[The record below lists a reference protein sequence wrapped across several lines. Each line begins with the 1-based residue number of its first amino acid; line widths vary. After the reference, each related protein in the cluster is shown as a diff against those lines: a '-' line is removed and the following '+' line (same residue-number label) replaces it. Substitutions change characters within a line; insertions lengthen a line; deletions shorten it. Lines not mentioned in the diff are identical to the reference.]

1 MRIAVLGGG
10 PGGLY
15 FAALAK
21 QLDARHDITVWERNA
36 ADDTF
41 GFGVVFSDET
51 LGGIE
56 HADEEIFAAMRREF
70 ARWDDIDVHFRG
82 NTFTSGG
89 HGFAAM
95 SRKRLLAILQA
106 RCASLGVRV
115 HFRTEAP
122 DVTAL
127 AADYDL
133 VVAADGM
140 NSATRSRFAP
150 VFGPDLERRRC
161 RYIWL
166 GTDLV
171 FDAFKFYI
179 LDTPAGVMQVH
190 GYPYSE
196 QASTFILEMHED
208 VWQRAGFGD
217 VAASSLAPGQSD
229 EASIELIRGL
239 CADVL
244 GGPSG
249 GQHSGGQHSVSQ
261 HSVSQHIGGQHSVSQ
276 HSGGQH
282 SLVANNSRWTAFTTV
297 RCQTWRHGNVVL
309 LGDAAHT
316 AHFSIGSGTKLA
328 MEDALALAACL
339 HEQDGVSDALAAYEA
354 ERRPVVSSTQRAAQ
368 ASLEWFENIGQY
380 ADQDPHQFAFNI
392 VTRSRRV
399 TYDNLR
405 LRDPEFVADMDR
417 WFASAVA
424 LDGPA
429 EPRPPMFQ
437 PFRLGGLEL
446 ANRVIVSPMDMY
458 SARDG
463 VPGDFHLVHL
473 GSKALGGAGLVMTEM
488 VCVSPAGR
496 ITPGCTGM
504 YTAEQEESWRRITG
518 FVHEQTSAKIGI
530 QLGHSGR
537 KGSTRLMWEG
547 MDDPLP
553 DGNWEVCGPSAI
565 PYKAAGQTPH
575 ELDFDELREI
585 KGQFVAAAQAAA
597 RAGFDLLE
605 LHCAHGYLL
614 SSFLSPLTNRRTDR
628 YGGSPAARLRYPL
641 EVFDAIRA
649 VWPQDRPMTVRIS
662 ATDWCE
668 SGLGVDDAVEIA
680 RAFAEHGVAGID
692 VSTGQVVSE
701 EKPAFGR
708 SYQTPYADRIR
719 NEIGC
724 KYGVAVIAVGAISS
738 YDDVNSLILAGR
750 ADLCALGRTHLYD
763 PQWTLHAAAEQGYA
777 GPGADWPLPFAAGS
791 RRPQSGRTD
800 GPRPRLD
807 LIRAG
812 TPGVAHARW
821 RPSGR

>member
-21 QLDARHDITVWERNA
+21 QLAARHDITVWERNA

-82 NTFTSGG
+82 TTFTSGG

-140 NSATRSRFAP
+140 NSATRARFAP
-150 VFGPDLERRRC
+150 AFGPDLERRRC

-217 VAASSLAPGQSD
+217 VAAPGLAPGQSD

-244 GGPSG
+244 GGPN
-249 GQHSGGQHSVSQ
+249 
-261 HSVSQHIGGQHSVSQ
+261 
-276 HSGGQH
+276 GGQH

-297 RCQTWRHGNVVL
+297 RCQTWRHDNVVL

-339 HEQDGVSDALAAYEA
+339 HEQDGVSGALAAYEA
-354 ERRPVVSSTQRAAQ
+354 ERRPVVASTQRAAQ

-380 ADQDPHQFAFNI
+380 ADQDAHQFAFNI

-424 LDGPA
+424 VDGPA

-437 PFRLGGLEL
+437 PFRLGDLEL

-496 ITPGCTGM
+496 ITPGCTGI
-504 YTAEQEESWRRITG
+504 YGAEQEESWHRITG
-518 FVHEQTSAKIGI
+518 FVHEQTGAKIGI

-547 MDDPLP
+547 KDDPLP
-553 DGNWEVCGPSAI
+553 EGNWEVCGPSAI
-565 PYKAAGQTPH
+565 PYKADGQPPR

-668 SGLGVDDAVEIA
+668 GGLDVDDAVEIA
-680 RAFAEHGVAGID
+680 RAFAEHGAAGID

-719 NEIGC
+719 NEIGR

-738 YDDVNSLILAGR
+738 HDDVNSLILAGR

-777 GPGADWPLPFAAGS
+777 GPGASWPLPFAAGR

-821 RPSGR
+821 RPPRAESGNAR

>member
-15 FAALAK
+15 FAALAR
-21 QLDARHDITVWERNA
+21 QLDAGHDITVWERNA

-56 HADEEIFAAMRREF
+56 HADPEIFARMRREF

-82 NTFTSGG
+82 TTFTSGG

-95 SRKRLLAILQA
+95 SRKRLLAILQE
-106 RCASLGVRV
+106 RCAALGVRV
-115 HFRTEAP
+115 LFRTEAP
-122 DVTAL
+122 DVATL

-133 VVAADGM
+133 VIAADGM
-140 NSATRSRFAP
+140 NSAVRGRYAGA
-150 VFGPDLERRRC
+150 FGPDLERRRC

-179 LDTPAGVMQVH
+179 LDTPAGIMQVH

-196 QASTFILEMHED
+196 SASTFILEVHED
-208 VWQRAGFGD
+208 VWRRAGFGP
-217 VAASSLAPGQSD
+217 AAERAAGLPPGRSD
-229 EASIELIRGL
+229 ETSIAMIREL

-244 GGPSG
+244 GDH
-249 GQHSGGQHSVSQ
+249 QVF
-261 HSVSQHIGGQHSVSQ
+261 
-276 HSGGQH
+276 
-282 SLVANNSRWTAFTTV
+282 ANNSRWTAFTTV
-297 RCQTWRHGNVVL
+297 RCRTWRHGNMVL

-328 MEDALALAACL
+328 MEDALALVACL
-339 HEQDGVSDALAAYEA
+339 HEQDSVDAALTAYEA
-354 ERRPVVSSTQRAAQ
+354 ERRPVVTSTQRAAQ

-405 LRDPEFVADMDR
+405 LRDPEFVAGMDR
-417 WFASAVA
+417 WFASDCGSADV
-424 LDGPA
+424 
-429 EPRPPMFQ
+429 RPPMFQ

-446 ANRVIVSPMDMY
+446 ANRVVVSPMDMY

-473 GSKALGGAGLVMTEM
+473 GGKALGGAGLVMTEM
-488 VCVSPAGR
+488 VCVSPEGR

-504 YTAEQEESWRRITG
+504 YTAEQEESWRRIVS
-518 FVHEQTSAKIGI
+518 FVHSQSGAKIGI

-553 DGNWEVCGPSAI
+553 EGNWEVCGPSAVA
-565 PYKAAGQTPH
+565 YKAGSQVPRALSVA
-575 ELDFDELREI
+575 ELGEIRE
-585 KGQFVAAAQAAA
+585 QFVASARAAA

-614 SSFLSPLTNRRTDR
+614 SSFLSPLTNQRSDS
-628 YGGSPAARLRYPL
+628 YGGSLAGRLRYPL
-641 EVFDAIRA
+641 SVFDAVRA
-649 VWPQDRPMTVRIS
+649 VWPEDRPMTVRIS

-668 SGLGVDDAVEIA
+668 GGVDVEEAVEIA
-680 RAFAEHGVAGID
+680 RAFAEHGAAGLD

-701 EKPAFGR
+701 EQPAFGR

-719 NEIGC
+719 NEIGR

-738 YDDVNSLILAGR
+738 HDDVNSLILAGR

-763 PQWTLHAAAEQGYA
+763 PQWTLHAAAEQDYA
-777 GPGADWPLPFAAGS
+777 GPGATWPLPFAAGR
-791 RRPQSGRTD
+791 RRPAGGRTD
-800 GPRPRLD
+800 GPRPRLE
-807 LIRAG
+807 LIRSG
-812 TPGVAHARW
+812 TPGTAHARW
-821 RPSGR
+821 RPSAAEGRGTS

>member
-1 MRIAVLGGG
+1 M
-10 PGGLY
+10 
-15 FAALAK
+15 
-21 QLDARHDITVWERNA
+21 
-36 ADDTF
+36 
-41 GFGVVFSDET
+41 
-51 LGGIE
+51 
-56 HADEEIFAAMRREF
+56 
-70 ARWDDIDVHFRG
+70 
-82 NTFTSGG
+82 
-89 HGFAAM
+89 
-95 SRKRLLAILQA
+95 
-106 RCASLGVRV
+106 
-115 HFRTEAP
+115 
-122 DVTAL
+122 
-127 AADYDL
+127 
-133 VVAADGM
+133 
-140 NSATRSRFAP
+140 
-150 VFGPDLERRRC
+150 
-161 RYIWL
+161 
-166 GTDLV
+166 
-171 FDAFKFYI
+171 
-179 LDTPAGVMQVH
+179 
-190 GYPYSE
+190 
-196 QASTFILEMHED
+196 
-208 VWQRAGFGD
+208 
-217 VAASSLAPGQSD
+217 
-229 EASIELIRGL
+229 
-239 CADVL
+239 
-244 GGPSG
+244 
-249 GQHSGGQHSVSQ
+249 
-261 HSVSQHIGGQHSVSQ
+261 
-276 HSGGQH
+276 
-282 SLVANNSRWTAFTTV
+282 
-297 RCQTWRHGNVVL
+297 RCQTWRHQNVVL

-339 HEQDGVSDALAAYEA
+339 HEQDGVAGALAAYEA
-354 ERRPVVSSTQRAAQ
+354 ERRPVVTSTQRAAQ

-417 WFASAVA
+417 WFASTVA
-424 LDGPA
+424 LEEPAGLADDSAGDSAGAA

-446 ANRVIVSPMDMY
+446 TNRVIVSPMDMY

-488 VCVSPAGR
+488 VCVSPEGR
-496 ITPGCTGM
+496 ITPGCTGL
-504 YTAEQEESWRRITG
+504 YTAEQEESWRRITS
-518 FVHEQTSAKIGI
+518 FVHSQQSVHGQTGTKIGI

-553 DGNWEVCGPSAI
+553 EGNWEVCGPSPI
-565 PYKAAGQTPH
+565 PYKAGGQTPR
-575 ELDFDELREI
+575 ELDLAELGDI
-585 KGQFVAAAQAAA
+585 KGQFVAAARAAA

-628 YGGSPAARLRYPL
+628 YGGSLAARLRYPL
-641 EVFDAIRA
+641 EVFDAVRA
-649 VWPQDRPMTVRIS
+649 AWPEDRPMTVRIS

-668 SGLGVDDAVEIA
+668 GGLDIDDTVEIA
-680 RAFAEHGVAGID
+680 RAFAEHGAAGLD

-701 EKPAFGR
+701 ETPAFGR
-708 SYQTPYADRIR
+708 SYQTPFADRIR
-719 NEIGC
+719 NEIGR

-777 GPGADWPLPFAAGS
+777 GPGAAWPLPFAAGS
-791 RRPQSGRTD
+791 RRPQAGRTD

-812 TPGVAHARW
+812 TPGTAHARW
-821 RPSGR
+821 RPAAESRDAR

>member
-1 MRIAVLGGG
+1 MRIAVIGGG

-21 QLDARHDITVWERNA
+21 QLDPGHDITIWERNA

-56 HADEEIFAAMRREF
+56 HADVEIFAAMRREF
-70 ARWDDIDVHFRG
+70 ACWDDIDVHFRG
-82 NTFTSGG
+82 STFTSGG

-95 SRKRLLAILQA
+95 SRKRLLGILQA

-115 HFRTEAP
+115 LFQAQAP
-122 DVTAL
+122 DAAEL
-127 AADYDL
+127 AAGYDL

-140 NSATRSRFAP
+140 NSATRARFADTFVP
-150 VFGPDLERRRC
+150 SVERRRC

-171 FDAFKFYI
+171 FDAFKFYV
-179 LDTPAGVMQVH
+179 LDTPAGIMQVH

-196 QASTFILEMHED
+196 AASTFILEMHEE
-208 VWQRAGFGD
+208 VWRRAGFADLATEG
-217 VAASSLAPGQSD
+217 LAPGLSD
-229 EASIELIRGL
+229 EASIELIREL
-239 CADVL
+239 CAGVL
-244 GGPSG
+244 DG
-249 GQHSGGQHSVSQ
+249 HE
-261 HSVSQHIGGQHSVSQ
+261 
-276 HSGGQH
+276 
-282 SLVANNSRWTAFTTV
+282 LVANNSRWTAFGTV
-297 RCQTWRHGNVVL
+297 RCQTWRHENVVL

-339 HEQDGVSDALAAYEA
+339 REQDGVPGALAAYEA
-354 ERRPVVSSTQRAAQ
+354 ERRPVVASTQRAAQ

-417 WFASAVA
+417 WFAA
-424 LDGPA
+424 DGDS
-429 EPRPPMFQ
+429 RPPMFQ
-437 PFRLGGLEL
+437 PFRLGPLEL

-458 SARDG
+458 SASDG

-473 GSKALGGAGLVMTEM
+473 GGKALGGAGLVMTEM
-488 VCVSPAGR
+488 VCVSPEGR
-496 ITPGCTGM
+496 ITPGCTGI
-504 YTAEQEESWRRITG
+504 YTAEQEESWRRIVS
-518 FVHEQTSAKIGI
+518 FVHERSAAKIGI

-547 MDDPLP
+547 MDVPLAE
-553 DGNWEVCGPSAI
+553 GNWEVCGPSAI
-565 PYKAAGQTPH
+565 PYGAQSQVPR
-575 ELDFDELREI
+575 ELDAASLDEIRD
-585 KGQFVAAAQAAA
+585 QFVAAARAAA
-597 RAGFDLLE
+597 RAGFDVLE

-614 SSFLSPLTNRRTDR
+614 SSFLSPLTNRRVDR
-628 YGGSPAARLRYPL
+628 YGGSLAGRLRYPL
-641 EVFDAIRA
+641 SVFDAVRA
-649 VWPQDRPMTVRIS
+649 VWPEDRPMTVRIS
-662 ATDWCE
+662 ATDWHE
-668 SGLGVDDAVEIA
+668 GGLDIEDAVEIA
-680 RAFAEHGVAGID
+680 RAFAEHGAAGVD

-701 EKPAFGR
+701 ERPAFGR

-719 NEIGC
+719 NEIGR

-738 YDDVNSLILAGR
+738 YDDVNSIILAGR
-750 ADLCALGRTHLYD
+750 ADLCALGRSHLYD
-763 PQWTLHAAAEQGYA
+763 PQWTLHAAAEQGYEVS
-777 GPGADWPLPFAAGS
+777 WPLPFAAGS
-791 RRPQSGRTD
+791 RRPQAGRTD
-800 GPRPRLD
+800 GPKPRLE
-807 LIRAG
+807 LIREG
-812 TPGVAHARW
+812 TRRTAHARW
-821 RPSGR
+821 RPSCEPGGSR